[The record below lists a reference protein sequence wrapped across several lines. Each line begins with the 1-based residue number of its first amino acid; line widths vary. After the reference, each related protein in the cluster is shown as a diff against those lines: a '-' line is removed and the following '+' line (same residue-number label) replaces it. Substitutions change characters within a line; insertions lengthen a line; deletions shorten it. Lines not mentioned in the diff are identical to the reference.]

1 MGLESRSRQ
10 AQRGSEEVTEE
21 REIIILV
28 IGVLAAAVAFSQRR
42 RIARL
47 PGHRLLWVAGGCWLL
62 GATLTVVETFIPSL
76 EEALNLAE
84 HAAFVA
90 EHEFNWQCA

>member
-1 MGLESRSRQ
+1 M
-10 AQRGSEEVTEE
+10 TEE

-90 EHEFNWQCA
+90 HTGVLVAWAWRRGATREQEGA